1 MPNLSAGE
9 ILIILLVALIV
20 LGPKRLPEAAR
31 SVSKGFRELRRVQT
45 SVQDELS
52 STLQEVTQP
61 FAEDAEAAASASPTS
76 PPTVPTA
83 RQDRGSDPGRGTP
96 GSGDTGDRGG
106 GAGRPAPTDPAPGS
120 GVFRPRDRTAGRFE
134 DWGEAPLHDETP

>member
-61 FAEDAEAAASASPTS
+61 FADDAEAAASASPS
-76 PPTVPTA
+76 FPPTVPT
-83 RQDRGSDPGRGTP
+83 GRDGDEGG
-96 GSGDTGDRGG
+96 GSGPRTPTE
-106 GAGRPAPTDPAPGS
+106 PASGS
-120 GVFRPRDRTAGRFE
+120 AVFRPRDRTAGRFE
-134 DWGEAPLHDETP
+134 DWGEAPLRDETP